1 MIDLSGLNEALKSLI
16 KYLQE
21 INRKLDTIIQQN
33 ERILSSQRICKNNS
47 SLIVDER
54 FHAIPDVLTLL
65 SLPSSLRKTIL
76 AIYKLGEAT
85 AEDISRETNRL
96 RAVESDHAN
105 ALVRLGLVKKRRKGR
120 KVYFYIE

>member
-1 MIDLSGLNEALKSLI
+1 MINLPELNETLKSLI

-21 INRKLDTIIQQN
+21 IDRKLDIIIRQN
-33 ERILSSQRICKNNS
+33 ERILSSQGSCKSN
-47 SLIVDER
+47 SLIVDEKFR
-54 FHAIPDVLTLL
+54 VVPDALTLL